1 MADAPTREEAV
12 KAWEPVADQLHWQR
26 RWDELFHEEPPFH
39 RWFVGG
45 EFNLAEN
52 CTDRHLPHRG
62 DQVAIWWEGE
72 PGDHRSLTYAQLH
85 DEVLR
90 LAAGLRDL
98 GVVPGDRIALHLG
111 WLPET
116 VVAFLAALRLGA
128 EVTVIPVALPVEA
141 LSARLADYRP
151 RVLFTQDGGW
161 RRGAILPL
169 KARADEAIEAIS
181 GVERTIVLRRTGV
194 QVEWFEGDTWYDEVL
209 APAGADVPAPGL
221 PAEHHVI
228 TSYLANRG
236 GHPVAIRAGAAN
248 LAVVA
253 LANHVYAMG
262 EGEVFWGATDVSWLG
277 GQIHGILGP
286 LLSGT
291 SAVMYE
297 GTLDFPD
304 PTRTW
309 RIVERYGVTS
319 LLTSPSVVTALRAWS
334 LQPSHGVDSLRRI
347 VTIGERL
354 EPEVRAWL
362 VTALDHPVTL
372 VDGWGQTEL
381 GGIVAYARDVA
392 DPAMPD
398 PGFAVVDEHGR
409 PVPDGVV
416 GEWAMLQPWSGVM
429 RAVGSGAGDLVA
441 DHWDRIPGVYATGDL
456 ARRQQDKV
464 EFLGRRDEVI
474 SISGQLVSL
483 TEVRDVLLDQPFV
496 VAAEA
501 FERVDTHLGR
511 SVGAAVV
518 LEPGAPDDVASLRAL
533 QDSVREL
540 LGGLSRPKVL
550 LVLDRLGDQP
560 AGPSL
565 RRALAAVATA
575 ATSEPLR
582 VAWEQVVSAGEPPPR
597 RRDTAR

>member
-1 MADAPTREEAV
+1 MAEGPAREEAI
-12 KAWEPVADQLHWQR
+12 KAWEPVADRLLWQR
-26 RWDELFHEEPPFH
+26 RWDALFEEAPPLH

-45 EFNLAEN
+45 EFNLSEN
-52 CTDRHLPHRG
+52 CTDRHLADRG

-72 PGDHRSLTYAQLH
+72 PGDRRSLTFAGLH

-98 GVVPGDRIALHLG
+98 GVGPGDRVALHLG

-116 VVAFLAALRLGA
+116 VVAFLAAVRLGA

-141 LSARLADYRP
+141 LAARLDDYRP

-194 QVEWFEGDTWYDEVL
+194 QVEWFEGDAWYDEVL
-209 APAGADVPAPGL
+209 AEPGADVPPAAL
-221 PAEHHVI
+221 PAEHPAI
-228 TSYLANRG
+228 TAYLANRG
-236 GHPVAIRAGAAN
+236 GHPVAIRGGAAN

-253 LANHVYAMG
+253 LANHRFAMCSG
-262 EGEVFWGATDVSWLG
+262 DVFWGATEISWLG

-291 SAVMYE
+291 SSVMYE
-297 GTLDFPD
+297 GTLDVPD

-319 LLTSPSVVTALRAWS
+319 MLTSPSVVTALRAWS
-334 LQPSHGVDSLRRI
+334 LQPSHGVGSLRRV

-354 EPEVRAWL
+354 EPEVRSWL
-362 VTALDHPVTL
+362 TGALDHAVEV
-372 VDGWGQTEL
+372 VDGWGQAEL
-381 GGIVAYARDVA
+381 GGIVAYERGVA
-392 DPAMPD
+392 DPALPD
-398 PGFAVVDEHGR
+398 PGFAILDEEGR
-409 PVPDGVV
+409 PVPDGEV
-416 GEWAMLQPWSGVM
+416 GEWAMRHPWVGVI
-429 RAVGSGAGDLVA
+429 RAVESRDLVA
-441 DHWDRIPGVYATGDL
+441 YHWDRIPGVYATGDL
-456 ARRQQDKV
+456 ARRSPQGTV

-501 FERVDTHLGR
+501 FERVDSHLGR

-533 QDSVREL
+533 QDGVREL

-550 LVLDRLGDQP
+550 LVLDRLGDELTGAP
-560 AGPSL
+560 L
-565 RRALAAVATA
+565 RRALAAVSTA

-582 VAWEQVVSAGEPPPR
+582 VSWEQVEAAGR
-597 RRDTAR
+597 Q